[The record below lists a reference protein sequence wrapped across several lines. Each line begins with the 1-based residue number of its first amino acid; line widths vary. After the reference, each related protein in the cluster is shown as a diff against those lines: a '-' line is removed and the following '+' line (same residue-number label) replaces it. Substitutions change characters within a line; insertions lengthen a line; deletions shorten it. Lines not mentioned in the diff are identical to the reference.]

1 MNMKNFEIIDGVYS
15 GPEAW
20 DGDLDLRDYKDTLT
34 SLGSLTEVRGG
45 LVLKG
50 CTSLVSLGSL
60 KEVGGWTYLEDCT
73 SLISLGSL
81 TKVEGSLYLT
91 GCTNIVSTG
100 VLKEVLGWLDLE
112 GCTSLTSLG
121 GSLTKVGSCLWL
133 GGKKIPLQEVQEKI
147 SYYSSLPLHE
157 VMNAL
162 HMYEVQSVPLYKN
175 ILLQTLQGG

>member
-1 MNMKNFEIIDGVYS
+1 MTKQTFEIIDGVYS

-34 SLGSLTEVRGG
+34 SLGSLKEVRGWTYLEDCTSLTSLG
-45 LVLKG
+45 SLTKVGGWLQLRG

-60 KEVGGWTYLEDCT
+60 KEVRYGLFLGDEN
-73 SLISLGSL
+73 IS
-81 TKVEGSLYLT
+81 
-91 GCTNIVSTG
+91 
-100 VLKEVLGWLDLE
+100 
-112 GCTSLTSLG
+112 
-121 GSLTKVGSCLWL
+121 
-133 GGKKIPLQEVQEKI
+133 LQEVQEKI